1 MSELS
6 KEQTLAIIKGD
17 GVQRGIVGELI
28 TRFERV
34 GLKLKAMKMVWPNED
49 LINRH
54 YDSNNKEW
62 LENVGLKAIKGYAK
76 RGIKIEKDPMEIGLT
91 VQKNLLRYFSA
102 GPVVAIVLEGAH
114 SVEIVRKLIGTTDPF
129 SSAPGTIRGDYSMDS
144 FQLAD
149 EEGRTIRNL
158 IHASGTVEE
167 AKKEI
172 EIWFDPSELYNYIM
186 PTDEVLYSKDW
197 ENKQAVLE

>member
-76 RGIKIEKDPMEIGLT
+76 RGIKIEKDPIEIGLT
-91 VQKNLLRYFSA
+91 VQKNLLRYFST

-114 SVEIVRKLIGTTDPF
+114 SVEIVRKLIGNTDPF